1 MKQEMTKQS
10 SKRARMAAL
19 LGVVATLGGL
29 LSLWVFKAKSD
40 SFSFAFGDSKLQGR
54 TGFADLEDALSGA
67 LEPLGGLRFRPE
79 RREVLADDSA
89 GGVPVRAMVHLG
101 GLPRAICPDANGVFP
116 PVDVRAHQRV
126 LVKVSYPEGTAG
138 EVVQIQTQD
147 GGILDKDASARI
159 ASLDENGEF
168 TFWFESSGNGGTHRV
183 TVRRGFDEKTFD
195 FWVGTKPAMHVV
207 RSRGARAG
215 Q

>member
-19 LGVVATLGGL
+19 LGVVVTFGGL
-29 LSLWVFKAKSD
+29 LSFFVFKAKSGNFCFG
-40 SFSFAFGDSKLQGR
+40 FSDSKFEGR
-54 TGFADLEDALSGA
+54 TGFGDWEDALSGA
-67 LEPLGGLRFRPE
+67 LEPIGGLRFKPE
-79 RREVLADDSA
+79 RREILADDSA
-89 GGVPVRAMVHLG
+89 GGVPVRAMVHLE

-116 PVDVRAHQRV
+116 AVDVRAHQRV
-126 LVKVSYPEGTAG
+126 LVKISYPEGTAG
-138 EVVQIQTQD
+138 ELVQIQTQD
-147 GGILDKDASARI
+147 GGMLDKDASARI
-159 ASLDENGEF
+159 ASLDESGELS
-168 TFWFESSGNGGTHRV
+168 FWFEASGNEGTHRV

-207 RSRGARAG
+207 RSRGVKAG

>member
-1 MKQEMTKQS
+1 MTKQI
-10 SKRARMAAL
+10 SKRARMAVL

-29 LSLWVFKAKSD
+29 LFFSVFNARSGSFSSIFSD
-40 SFSFAFGDSKLQGR
+40 SNGVGWA
-54 TGFADLEDALSGA
+54 GFADLESALSGA
-67 LEPLGGLRFRPE
+67 LEPIGGLRLRAE

-89 GGVPVRAMVHLG
+89 GGVPVRATVHLG
-101 GLPRAICPDANGVFP
+101 GLPRAIYPDANGVFP

-126 LVKVSYPEGTAG
+126 LVKVSYPEGTPG
-138 EVVQIQTQD
+138 EAVQIQTQD
-147 GGILDKDASARI
+147 GGTLDEDASARI
-159 ASLDENGEF
+159 VSLNESGEF
-168 TFWFESSGNGGTHRV
+168 SFWFEASGNDGTHRV

-207 RSRGARAG
+207 RSPGARVV